1 MFNPMG
7 MFNDLQK
14 KMDSVIVEAEAGDGM
29 VKVEATAS
37 KKLYNIEIDPSLV
50 NKNDME
56 ELQDLIIVAV
66 NRAMKVADHH
76 MQSEMQQMTS
86 GFLPPNLDI
95 GELLGNLSGGGNDSS
110 TNDYEEDEYYEEEE
124 K

>member
-1 MFNPMG
+1 MFNPMS
-7 MFNDLQK
+7 MFGDLQK

-37 KKLYNIEIDPSLV
+37 KKLYNIEIDPSLI
-50 NKNDME
+50 NKDDIE

-66 NRAMKVADHH
+66 NRVMKVADHH
-76 MQSEMQQMTS
+76 MQSEMQQMAT
-86 GFLPPNLDI
+86 GFLPSNLDI
-95 GELLGNLSGGGNDSS
+95 GELLGNLGGGTDNSDD
-110 TNDYEEDEYYEEEE
+110 DYEED